1 MKKRLVFENNLVN
14 VGLEL
19 EVDDD
24 QDRMNCDE
32 RKLRYVKLHAPRKI
46 LLHMAEFMRTKMPI
60 KECDIDTPDGTFTNF
75 RPCCFTDNLELFLR
89 ERQYFTAP
97 FSQMRPEMFITINT
111 PTCFRWARQFLF
123 CCLISKPPTW
133 YCVDGLIA
141 IYYEF
146 GRGPAVP

>member
-1 MKKRLVFENNLVN
+1 MFFFDGVRQIDFVLVCPITVNEETVKKRLVYENNLVK

-24 QDRMNCDE
+24 QDRMDCDE

-75 RPCCFTDNLELFLR
+75 RPRCFTDNLEF
-89 ERQYFTAP
+89 F
-97 FSQMRPEMFITINT
+97 
-111 PTCFRWARQFLF
+111 
-123 CCLISKPPTW
+123 
-133 YCVDGLIA
+133 
-141 IYYEF
+141 
-146 GRGPAVP
+146 